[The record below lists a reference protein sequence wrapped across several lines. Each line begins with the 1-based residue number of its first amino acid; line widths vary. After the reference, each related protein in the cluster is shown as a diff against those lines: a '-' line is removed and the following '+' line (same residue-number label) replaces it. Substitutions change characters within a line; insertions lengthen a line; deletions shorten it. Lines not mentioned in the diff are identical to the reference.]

1 MAVALLVCGV
11 ALLATHVE
19 MVGATMYVPGIEK
32 NKDPYWTLCL
42 VEPYTGGSE
51 IETWHKRGKVPYQG
65 TSRNQSHTSTKT
77 KLAQALDTDI
87 GQKSMQKSLQ
97 LNIVYHVIEREA
109 QKRSEMIYI

>member
-51 IETWHKRGKVPYQG
+51 IEHG
-65 TSRNQSHTSTKT
+65 TKEEKYHTKE
-77 KLAQALDTDI
+77 
-87 GQKSMQKSLQ
+87 
-97 LNIVYHVIEREA
+97 HRETNRTH
-109 QKRSEMIYI
+109 QRRQN